1 MPYHFTRE
9 EHWNDVGTGFIGVLD
24 IITGLIVYFS
34 RSYSFTSLLPI
45 LFFSFFYII
54 IGVWS
59 VFTNVLKGNY
69 LDWRGYV
76 DIINTVCLFSIYL
89 GNVFDVFWLLGIMI
103 IGKGGLS
110 LFLITTRQD

>member
-24 IITGLIVYFS
+24 IITGLIIYLS
-34 RSYSFTSLLPI
+34 RNFSFTYFLPV
-45 LFFSFFYII
+45 LFLSFFYVV
-54 IGVWS
+54 IGLWS
-59 VFTNVLKGNY
+59 IFTNIMKKNY

-76 DIINTVCLFSIYL
+76 DIINTLCLFSIYS
-89 GNVFDVFWLLGIMI
+89 GNVSEIFWLIGIVIMT
-103 IGKGGLS
+103 KGGLS